1 MRTFGQLDLFI
12 CLKDANKESKGLI
25 IISSKKEKIFH
36 MGTKLFIW
44 LFLLVMVFLIFG
56 MILNNYVADKLNSDY
71 FVGTFKIN
79 GSQLIDFCKVI
90 GITYLVFQLIII
102 SFVFMSYIKFNRK
115 ELSYQKIDKRIH
127 LRYAFSHPLK
137 FIMHP
142 IDTEEILDGV
152 TINIS
157 DSGLCFC
164 SSNILGEG
172 QEIKFVSKL
181 PFSFEKGSVR
191 WSKKINDNFYKFGLL
206 FS

>member
-1 MRTFGQLDLFI
+1 MMTFGQLDLFI
-12 CLKDANKESKGLI
+12 WLKVSNKENKGLI
-25 IISSKKEKIFH
+25 IISFKKEKIFY
-36 MGTKLFIW
+36 MGTKIFIW
-44 LFLLVMVFLIFG
+44 LFLLVMILLIFG

-71 FVGTFKIN
+71 LVGKFKIN
-79 GSQLIDFCKVI
+79 GAQIIDFCKVI

-102 SFVFMSYIKFNRK
+102 SFVFMSYIKFNRND
-115 ELSYQKIDKRIH
+115 LSFQKIDKRIH

-137 FIMHP
+137 FILHP
-142 IDTEEILDGV
+142 VDTEEILDGV
-152 TINIS
+152 AINIS

-172 QEIKFVSKL
+172 QEIILVSKL

-191 WSKKINDNFYKFGLL
+191 WSKKLNDNFYKFGLL